1 MAVSIIPPL
10 QAFLGCFCNVSICRV
25 FMAVSIIPPL
35 QTFHGCFYNVS
46 ICRFFHDCFYNTSI
60 ADFSWLFHDT
70 SIVRLF
76 MVVSIILPLSGF
88 SWLFPSKYL
97 CSRCFF
103 SCFKCEILMLVY
115 SLSMES
121 SKRLAHDV
129 IDTVPYKPA
138 SLMA

>member
-1 MAVSIIPPL
+1 MAVSIILPL
-10 QAFLGCFCNVSICRV
+10 AG
-25 FMAVSIIPPL
+25 
-35 QTFHGCFYNVS
+35 
-46 ICRFFHDCFYNTSI
+46 
-60 ADFSWLFHDT
+60 FSWLFFNT

-76 MVVSIILPLSGF
+76 MVVSIKIF
-88 SWLFPSKYL
+88 MQQN
-97 CSRCFF
+97 FF